1 MSKLGYWKANNKEMW
16 AATAV
21 AFLNF
26 KWKYKGVLFCFR
38 LHCINSERSPS
49 LL

>member
-1 MSKLGYWKANNKEMW
+1 MSKLGYWKASNGEMW

-26 KWKYKGVLFCFR
+26 KWKSKGVLFCF
-38 LHCINSERSPS
+38 CGNVVSIVYG
-49 LL
+49 